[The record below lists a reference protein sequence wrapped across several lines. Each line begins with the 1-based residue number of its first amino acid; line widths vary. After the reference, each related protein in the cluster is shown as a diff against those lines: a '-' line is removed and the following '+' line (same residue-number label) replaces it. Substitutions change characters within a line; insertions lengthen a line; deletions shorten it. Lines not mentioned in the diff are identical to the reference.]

1 MHRMSFLREQYMHR
15 CILSPFSEMLH
26 AKAVGTAPSGNATI
40 VCLERE
46 SHVFADDNQT
56 ILEIARTPQRR
67 ETDVIIELRS
77 KDAMLPVTQ
86 DHRVPVHKACR
97 GKMEHTEYGQGMQLF
112 RSNWQLIP
120 HPPHPTHLPLTYP
133 SPTGPERSARA
144 SDTPQ
149 HFGSSYFGTKHSS
162 PRRSRLEHL
171 PPHTRDSHFMDAYIQ
186 SKDCREFM
194 DCREKLPRIR

>member
-26 AKAVGTAPSGNATI
+26 AKAVGTAPSGNATV

-77 KDAMLPVTQ
+77 QDAMLPVTQ
-86 DHRVPVHKACR
+86 DHRVPGCGRADGVSRDIEAEDLRKGDCVFVNRRPTQLTSCR
-97 GKMEHTEYGQGMQLF
+97 ITVVVIFAVIVLAVGLDVRFVLRVAVLG
-112 RSNWQLIP
+112 
-120 HPPHPTHLPLTYP
+120 
-133 SPTGPERSARA
+133 
-144 SDTPQ
+144 
-149 HFGSSYFGTKHSS
+149 
-162 PRRSRLEHL
+162 
-171 PPHTRDSHFMDAYIQ
+171 
-186 SKDCREFM
+186 
-194 DCREKLPRIR
+194 EK

>member
-86 DHRVPVHKACR
+86 DHRVPGCGRADGVSRDIEAEDLRKGDCVFVNRRPTQLTSCRITVVKKAVVLQI
-97 GKMEHTEYGQGMQLF
+97 TF
-112 RSNWQLIP
+112 RP
-120 HPPHPTHLPLTYP
+120 DKYFPPCLTK
-133 SPTGPERSARA
+133 GCH
-144 SDTPQ
+144 Q
-149 HFGSSYFGTKHSS
+149 C
-162 PRRSRLEHL
+162 
-171 PPHTRDSHFMDAYIQ
+171 I
-186 SKDCREFM
+186 
-194 DCREKLPRIR
+194 RIRKAV